1 MKKQYKIIGLIVV
14 YIILLVS
21 IAVALN
27 AEKNKDHDATINKYR
42 NVLKDDNVS
51 IQLYKGIQCGCC
63 TVYANY
69 LQGRT
74 KEKIDMQNVIDIEPI
89 LNQYNIPANMRSC
102 HISIINGYV
111 VVGHIPTEV
120 INKLLT
126 DKPDILGI
134 AMPDM
139 PSGSPGMPGPKYEDF
154 VIYSLN
160 KDGSIT
166 EFMRL

>member
-1 MKKQYKIIGLIVV
+1 MKRKYKILGFIVLA
-14 YIILLVS
+14 ILLLVVT
-21 IAVALN
+21 VA
-27 AEKNKDHDATINKYR
+27 AIMSGESSKKSDVTATYR
-42 NVLKDDNVS
+42 NVLKEDNVS

-69 LQGRT
+69 LQGKT
-74 KEKIDMQNVIDIEPI
+74 KEKISTQNVPDIEPI
-89 LNQYNIPANMRSC
+89 LDRYNVPANMRSC

-139 PSGSPGMPGPKYEDF
+139 PSGSPGMQGPKYEDF

-160 KDGSIT
+160 KDVSIT